1 MKPAKILLMLAALA
15 GVSASATTVSF
26 TGSTAAGALTQT
38 VAPVTLT
45 GYIRSTVP
53 TVNWNQQF
61 VTLDSTLGA
70 AVQSTFGDPNRTEG
84 TWGEYIVLD
93 FGATASGT
101 VKIDNLVLN
110 FANSPGSPNF
120 RYQWISALPSGA
132 NPTLG
137 LTDVNSASSG
147 TPPGDLTYSSISG
160 SGRYFLIGAVNGT
173 LSSANMFSVKS
184 VDYTSVPDGA
194 STLALMG
201 AAVATL
207 GFAARRRRA

>member
-26 TGSTAAGALTQT
+26 TGSTASGALTQT

-45 GYIRSTVP
+45 GYIRATVP
-53 TVNWNQQF
+53 SVNWTQQF

-70 AVQSTFGDPNRTEG
+70 GVQSTFGDPNRTEG

-93 FGATASGT
+93 FGATATGNVS
-101 VKIDNLVLN
+101 INNLVLN
-110 FANSPGSPNF
+110 FANTPGAPNF

-132 NPTLG
+132 NPTLS
-137 LTDVNSASSG
+137 LTDVNSGSG
-147 TPPGDLTYSSISG
+147 TPPGDLTYSSFTG
-160 SGRYFLIGAVNGT
+160 SGRYFMIGAVNGT